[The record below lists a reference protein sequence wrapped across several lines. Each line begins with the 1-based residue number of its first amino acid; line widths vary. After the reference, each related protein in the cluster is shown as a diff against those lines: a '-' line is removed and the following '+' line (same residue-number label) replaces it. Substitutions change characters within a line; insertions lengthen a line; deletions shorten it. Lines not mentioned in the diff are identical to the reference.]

1 MDRFVSSF
9 TLLWILS
16 LHCFNF
22 IFVLTPAAELVV
34 SDIHASDCERG
45 YLKFVVKNVKIL
57 KVSFL

>member
-1 MDRFVSSF
+1 MDRFVGSF
-9 TLLWILS
+9 TLLWIFS

-34 SDIHASDCERG
+34 SNIHVND

-57 KVSFL
+57 KVNFL